1 MEQKSEVQMSE
12 QFTWGVVGWQAR
24 FWVLHCGSWLVL
36 LGAGPAVWGHMCDL
50 DWFRAQVDSEV
61 SLLISSNAVSSG
73 GGVGVPSSTVP
84 FRVFTKH
91 CWKLAGLPGHW
102 WSPGP
107 RWQKKVP
114 TPVSRDTPCSHV
126 GDGPPAPAKWSLP
139 GSRGSCFKP
148 DSICVHYL
156 VLCREL
162 PQTQRLDTTIDVFHT
177 VSVSQE
183 CGPWSW
189 MVLPGRELW
198 LGRSHCVGRARLLH
212 SPWGWQAG
220 AGC

>member
-1 MEQKSEVQMSE
+1 MGGRHDFECYIVEAGRCCWGLGL
-12 QFTWGVVGWQAR
+12 QF
-24 FWVLHCGSWLVL
+24 
-36 LGAGPAVWGHMCDL
+36 GATCVIL
-50 DWFRAQVDSEV
+50 IDSEPRLIQR
-61 SLLISSNAVSSG
+61 SLLISSSAVSSG

-107 RWQKKVP
+107 RWQKK
-114 TPVSRDTPCSHV
+114 S
-126 GDGPPAPAKWSLP
+126 PPLFPGTLLAAMWVMAPLP
-139 GSRGSCFKP
+139 LRSEACLDHGGHALSQT
-148 DSICVHYL
+148 ICVHYL

-177 VSVSQE
+177 VSVGQE

-198 LGRSHCVGRARLLH
+198 LGRSHCVGRARFLH